1 MVGIVGRQRGWIGLI
16 GLLLALV
23 IVALLGRTLLQ
34 QMGMLPNA
42 DTVRAAGAAGDKPR
56 GPATG
61 MAPIDNTGATPAPTN
76 AVERARD
83 LGATLQQQAE
93 DLDKKLGDK

>member
-1 MVGIVGRQRGWIGLI
+1 MVSITTQRGWAGLI

-23 IVALLGRTLLQ
+23 IVALLGKTLLQ
-34 QMGMLPNA
+34 QMGMLPGA
-42 DTVRAAGAAGDKPR
+42 DTVRAAGDKPR
-56 GPATG
+56 GPAAG
-61 MAPIDNTGATPAPTN
+61 MAPIDNTSATPAPTN

-83 LGATLQQQAE
+83 LGATLQKQAE

>member
-1 MVGIVGRQRGWIGLI
+1 MVSIATRQRGWVGLI

-34 QMGMLPNA
+34 QMGILPNA
-42 DTVRAAGAAGDKPR
+42 DAVRAAGASGDKPR
-56 GPATG
+56 GPG
-61 MAPIDNTGATPAPTN
+61 VGLAPIDNTGATPAPAQ

-83 LGATLQQQAE
+83 LGNMLQKQAE
-93 DLDKKLGDK
+93 DLDKKMGDK

>member
-1 MVGIVGRQRGWIGLI
+1 
-16 GLLLALV
+16 
-23 IVALLGRTLLQ
+23 
-34 QMGMLPNA
+34 
-42 DTVRAAGAAGDKPR
+42 
-56 GPATG
+56 